1 MSIVRG
7 LALVHL
13 SATALLLVA
22 FVLILLFQRLARA
35 LERAPAPAPYP
46 SDVAS
51 PTMPAAAAP
60 AVPPLPESARSGA
73 SVLDW
78 TIDLRDPRPAG
89 AQLQA
94 S

>member
-13 SATALLLVA
+13 SATALLLAA
-22 FVLILLFQRLARA
+22 FVLLVLFQRLARA
-35 LERAPAPAPYP
+35 LARTSAAAPYP
-46 SDVAS
+46 WDVAS
-51 PTMPAAAAP
+51 PAGPTAAGSAA
-60 AVPPLPESARSGA
+60 PPLPESARSGA

-78 TIDLRDPRPAG
+78 TIDLRDERSAG
-89 AQLQA
+89 AQLQP